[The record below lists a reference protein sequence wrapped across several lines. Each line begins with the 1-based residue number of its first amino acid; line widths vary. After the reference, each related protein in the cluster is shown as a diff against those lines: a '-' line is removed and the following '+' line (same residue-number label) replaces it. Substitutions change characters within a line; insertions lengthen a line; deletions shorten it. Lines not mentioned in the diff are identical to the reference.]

1 MRECS
6 GWGVS
11 MTDPLYKKEILRL
24 AADAHGAGR
33 LNQPHATGTA
43 HNPACGDKVIVDV
56 AMDHGHIA
64 GLAHETKAC
73 VLSQAS
79 ASILGRDAKGFT
91 QAQIQE
97 LRSAVAAMLV
107 QQANAPSPPFN
118 SYAAF
123 DGVAAHR
130 NRHACVLLPID
141 ALLAALDAAEAGSV
155 GSEL

>member
-1 MRECS
+1 
-6 GWGVS
+6 

-33 LNQPHATGTA
+33 LSQPHVTGTA
-43 HNPACGDKVIVDV
+43 HNPTCGDKVIVDL
-56 AMDHGHIA
+56 AMDQGRIA
-64 GLAHETKAC
+64 ALAHETKAC

-91 QAQIQE
+91 RKQIQE
-97 LRSAVAAMLV
+97 LRGAVASMLAA
-107 QQANAPSPPFN
+107 QANAPSPPFD
-118 SYAAF
+118 SYVAF

-141 ALLAALDAAEAGSV
+141 ALLSALDAAEAGAV
-155 GSEL
+155 GT

>member
-1 MRECS
+1 MS
-6 GWGVS
+6 
-11 MTDPLYKKEILRL
+11 DPLYKKEILRL

-33 LNQPHATGTA
+33 LSGPHITGTA

-56 AMDHGHIA
+56 AMESGRIA
-64 GLAHETKAC
+64 TLAHETKAC

-79 ASILGRDAKGFT
+79 ASILGRDAKEFSRT
-91 QAQIQE
+91 QIQE
-97 LRSAVAAMLV
+97 LRGAVAAMLAE
-107 QQANAPSPPFN
+107 QANAPAPPFE

-141 ALLAALDAAEAGSV
+141 ALLAALEAAETG
-155 GSEL
+155 